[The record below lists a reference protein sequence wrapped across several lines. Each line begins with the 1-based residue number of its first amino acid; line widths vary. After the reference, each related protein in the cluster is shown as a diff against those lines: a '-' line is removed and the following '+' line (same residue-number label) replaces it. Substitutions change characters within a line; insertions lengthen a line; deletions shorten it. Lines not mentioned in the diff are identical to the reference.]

1 MLGFIDELEL
11 ADNVYRTQDYIV
23 TQDLS
28 VTENDFDGMLI
39 SADKL
44 GNMNMAYVGT
54 KMGLPKYV
62 FQNFLTEDKDDAFW
76 VQYGIDLAEQGR

>member
-1 MLGFIDELEL
+1 MLGFIDELEI

-39 SADKL
+39 CSIDIFFKRNKERDAMYEK
-44 GNMNMAYVGT
+44 
-54 KMGLPKYV
+54 V
-62 FQNFLTEDKDDAFW
+62 FENRIHQDGKR
-76 VQYGIDLAEQGR
+76 VHCSMYSRRYID